1 MHSYIFHY
9 AATGNDYIAMRIAA
23 VSQKPCFIRTNRT
36 FYSIFAAIRETE
48 SRFTGAT
55 TVFVAF
61 QIHNSVF
68 SLSPSLSTQ
77 ERIRVLSF
85 YGGLEVSDWFPATSQ
100 PRLLDSTSNSARN
113 RVTKPWATAWRGI
126 RLNYCPAGSFVYSG
140 IHYPAIEHRRN
151 FRAQFVS
158 PALARALCNRES
170 STPSRS
176 RPPVPDARPTLVIN
190 NFPFRRISRSLNRD
204 IRSALRSSWRRAILE
219 KLRVRGIEDDDASTR
234 FLLVSLAS
242 KSRYKVEQILIILSR

>member
-1 MHSYIFHY
+1 MFHC

-23 VSQKPCFIRTNRT
+23 ISRKPCFIQTNLL
-36 FYSIFAAIRETE
+36 FKYFLFDFCSLVLQALQPYSLLSE
-48 SRFTGAT
+48 
-55 TVFVAF
+55 
-61 QIHNSVF
+61 HNPVSF
-68 SLSPSLSTQ
+68 FLSLSFDAREDTNPL
-77 ERIRVLSF
+77 VLRGASRCP
-85 YGGLEVSDWFPATSQ
+85 GVSDWFPATSQ

-140 IHYPAIEHRRN
+140 IHYPAIEQRGN

-158 PALARALCNRES
+158 PALAHALCNRES

-176 RPPVPDARPTLVIN
+176 RPPIPDARPTLVIN

-204 IRSALRSSWRRAILE
+204 IRSGASSIIVPFSTSYVSPGSKTTMRQRA
-219 KLRVRGIEDDDASTR
+219 
-234 FLLVSLAS
+234 FWLLLAS
-242 KSRYKVEQILIILSR
+242 KSRHKVGQFSYNLAKIVDSW